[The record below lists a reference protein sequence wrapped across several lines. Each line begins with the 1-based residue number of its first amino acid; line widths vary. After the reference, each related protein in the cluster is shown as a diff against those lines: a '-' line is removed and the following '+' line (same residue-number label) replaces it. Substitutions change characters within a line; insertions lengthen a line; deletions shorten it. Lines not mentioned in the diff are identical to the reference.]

1 MKTMVM
7 LKMNPLANGNVG
19 NVITSDSMIQNFTSI
34 KEGVPTIPTIPTIP
48 FGDKLWFKKL

>member
-1 MKTMVM
+1 M

-19 NVITSDSMIQNFTSI
+19 NVITSDSKIQNFTSI